1 MNYLKY
7 IELSAE
13 NLQFF
18 LWFRSYT
25 KRFDQLPAN
34 EKSLSPVWY
43 EDSETDGP
51 ARPKSIN
58 PEAAAIF
65 KGTDFANDSRVAD
78 AEKSNPFYTPP
89 HTPKDIQDREAGDS
103 FDSYDI
109 SMTSAARTD
118 HAQRATDAFEG
129 AGLKWKPRKCSYL
142 HVTGSASLLIT
153 VASLCPTISRRNQ
166 SGDLNLY
173 RRGWQSRTQP
183 FLQGA

>member
-25 KRFDQLPAN
+25 KRFDKLPDN

-43 EDSETDGP
+43 EDTEADGP
-51 ARPKSIN
+51 ARTKATNS
-58 PEAAAIF
+58 EAAVIF

-78 AEKSNPFYTPP
+78 TEKSNPFYTPP
-89 HTPKDIQDREAGDS
+89 YTPNDDQNREAGES

-109 SMTSAARTD
+109 SMTSGARID
-118 HAQRATDAFEG
+118 HAQRATDAFEV
-129 AGLKWKPRKCSYL
+129 AGLKWKPREC
-142 HVTGSASLLIT
+142 
-153 VASLCPTISRRNQ
+153 
-166 SGDLNLY
+166 
-173 RRGWQSRTQP
+173 
-183 FLQGA
+183 F